1 MILLTKI
8 SEVIQLFFFL
18 HWKWLFLFQE
28 YKKKKKS
35 RPWNCII
42 LRKDFFMRFIDQRF
56 HLLFY
61 KHNWQNGVFKN
72 KNFNNKNLS
81 LNITFLLHFYV
92 SVSVYI
98 LCKLK
103 LHIKHWQWHSILK
116 IISLFLSKIEYKCFY
131 QWGNWILVSTSG
143 YGQGFATFFFFFQF
157 CVKKSTAPWKVI
169 TKIIVQCWLEGS
181 IFFFRNQ

>member
-1 MILLTKI
+1 MIVSVSRIQKEKKNLDLGIVLFSEKI
-8 SEVIQLFFFL
+8 
-18 HWKWLFLFQE
+18 
-28 YKKKKKS
+28 
-35 RPWNCII
+35 
-42 LRKDFFMRFIDQRF
+42 FFMRFIDQRF

-131 QWGNWILVSTSG
+131 Q
-143 YGQGFATFFFFFQF
+143 
-157 CVKKSTAPWKVI
+157 
-169 TKIIVQCWLEGS
+169 
-181 IFFFRNQ
+181 

>member
-1 MILLTKI
+1 
-8 SEVIQLFFFL
+8 
-18 HWKWLFLFQE
+18 
-28 YKKKKKS
+28 
-35 RPWNCII
+35 
-42 LRKDFFMRFIDQRF
+42 MRFIDQRF

-116 IISLFLSKIEYKCFY
+116 IISLSFQRQNISVSISEVIGFQFLPLGMGKGLLLFFFSILRKEECSSMKSDNKNNSAVLVGRKHFLFQKSIGKESDPIFHLRQITITEQKSAH
-131 QWGNWILVSTSG
+131 LVSRSDI
-143 YGQGFATFFFFFQF
+143 YFHQPLF
-157 CVKKSTAPWKVI
+157 KVRSH
-169 TKIIVQCWLEGS
+169 T
-181 IFFFRNQ
+181 